1 MCTVGASPFFI
12 ASSKYDITN
21 LGPTMGTVGAS
32 PFFIASSKYD
42 IRYPLLLALFLGL
55 QRSSVYLEYKQLG

>member
-1 MCTVGASPFFI
+1 
-12 ASSKYDITN
+12 
-21 LGPTMGTVGAS
+21 MGTVGAS